1 MTTFSRTH
9 QSFPTGQAEGR
20 HGVGKGGDIEPGVR
34 LQHKLIQWPLEG
46 VRGGGDSHG
55 PFVAGAQPQA
65 YPRGALTLA

>member
-46 VRGGGDSHG
+46 VRGGGIHMARSL
-55 PFVAGAQPQA
+55 QA
-65 YPRGALTLA
+65 PSPRLTPGEP